1 MNFDFPFIFFA
12 TGRSIPWYWEQCDT
26 AAQVVIGVIALFL
39 VIGSTV
45 AISRW
50 LYLMEAN
57 KKNSVVER
65 NLVPVKKVSNMAIPE
80 ERSDSAPYALVVAAA
95 LKALKK
101 HRGKIENEADVRVC
115 VSQIENAIQRS
126 VVNTTTRYE
135 KGIGWLGAFVSAG
148 PFLGLLGT
156 VWGVMV
162 TFGALTEKATIS
174 ALAPGVSGALVA
186 TASGLL
192 LAIPMSFA
200 YNYLLGFA
208 RKMTTN
214 LDNFASRI
222 ADEIETELLESLRE
236 KQNATDTAVPATKND
251 NPFLR
256 DAVPATNS
264 GSVDSSRPSWN

>member
-1 MNFDFPFIFFA
+1 MNFDFPFIFLA
-12 TGRSIPWYWEQCDT
+12 TSRDLLWYWHQCDT
-26 AAQVVIGVIALFL
+26 AARVVIGFIALFL
-39 VIGSTV
+39 VIGSSV
-45 AISRW
+45 AITRW

-65 NLVPVKKVSNMAIPE
+65 NLVPVKKISGMAMPE
-80 ERSDSAPYALVVAAA
+80 GRKDSAPYALVVAAA
-95 LKALKK
+95 LKSLKK

-126 VVNTTTRYE
+126 VVNSTTRYE
-135 KGIGWLGAFVSAG
+135 KGINWLGAFVSAG

-192 LAIPMSFA
+192 LAIPMSLA

-208 RKMTTN
+208 RKMTTE
-214 LDNFASRI
+214 LDNFASLV
-222 ADEIETELLESLRE
+222 ADQIETELLESLRE
-236 KQNATDTAVPATKND
+236 KQKATEPAIPAPKND

-256 DAVPATNS
+256 DDVPATNS
-264 GSVDSSRPSWN
+264 GSVDRSRPSWN